1 MVERVNK
8 LLRILRRHE
17 PDVNALS
24 AHLDGRLDAREMAR
38 LEAHLASCE
47 ACRADLAGLRA
58 ARDALRALPEAAPPR
73 SFRLRPADA
82 ERAAVSGA
90 PGPSPMLRWAPAASA
105 VAAVVFAI
113 VLSVDLTSSGGGSSY
128 SNNRAPLAARPADN
142 APNAQTSGAADKSI
156 AGASAPVPQSGAAGA
171 DTTGNAAAPGSPT
184 SDTPDSQQ
192 RSPAPDATQAARSAF
207 GPAPTATSQ
216 LQAAAGRATADN
228 GGNNTTALRVIE
240 IVAAAI
246 ALASAA
252 AAIIVRR
259 RGREGP

>member
-17 PDVNALS
+17 PDVNLLS

-38 LEAHLASCE
+38 LEPHLASCE

-73 SFRLRPADA
+73 SFRLRPADV

-128 SNNRAPLAARPADN
+128 RAPLAARPADN

-171 DTTGNAAAPGSPT
+171 DATGNAAAPGSPT
-184 SDTPDSQQ
+184 SDTSDSQQ
-192 RSPAPDATQAARSAF
+192 GSPAPDATQAARSAF